1 MELALHKASLVE
13 EAPRVLRMEVGDHR
27 LLRESTPSVKRVLYH
42 ERLYRTLGRT
52 ARLEPGRDRSEHDF
66 RIGHD
71 DVEYADRDYAHK
83 QDKHPAS
90 DDARGFHRRAELCRA
105 RLR

>member
-1 MELALHKASLVE
+1 MFYGWKLATIGSCGNLLLH
-13 EAPRVLRMEVGDHR
+13 
-27 LLRESTPSVKRVLYH
+27 H

-83 QDKHPAS
+83 QDEHPDS
-90 DDARGFHRRAELCRA
+90 DDARGFHRRSELCRA

>member
-1 MELALHKASLVE
+1 MFYGWKLATIGSCGNLLLQGSVFYTMNAFIEPLVE
-13 EAPRVLRMEVGDHR
+13 LHGW
-27 LLRESTPSVKRVLYH
+27 
-42 ERLYRTLGRT
+42 
-52 ARLEPGRDRSEHDF
+52 PGRDRSEHDF